1 VSVPPSSLI
10 NIFIA
15 VLVAQSVA
23 HVGTFVCTIK
33 LDRITRDIITTSA
46 SALVGL
52 RSKIRI
58 ELCKRSVHSAGV
70 LHNLSPE
77 ISHRIGLLDLGKA

>member
-23 HVGTFVCTIK
+23 HVGIFVCTIK
-33 LDRITRDIITTSA
+33 LDWITRDIITTSA
-46 SALVGL
+46 SALVEL

-58 ELCKRSVHSAGV
+58 KLCKRCSARV

>member
-1 VSVPPSSLI
+1 LNTTTTGAYCISVPPSLI

-15 VLVAQSVA
+15 ILVAQFVA

-33 LDRITRDIITTSA
+33 LDWITRGVKTTRA
-46 SALVGL
+46 SALAGL

-58 ELCKRSVHSAGV
+58 ELCKRSG
-70 LHNLSPE
+70 
-77 ISHRIGLLDLGKA
+77 